1 MNTLLYNNRNG
12 CFKMCNTCKDDD
24 KLYKYV
30 ETIVGYDTPVMY
42 TEFTKKNEVTKLM
55 YSFAPGDP
63 SNAKTDGKYWYLY
76 DGDNNTWS
84 ILAKVDTNFNY
95 DGNTH
100 AWRTI
105 IKCAN

>member
-1 MNTLLYNNRNG
+1 MNKLLYNNKNG
-12 CFKMCNTCKDDD
+12 CFKICNTCKDND

-30 ETIVGYDTPVMY
+30 ETIIGYDTPVIY

-63 SNAKTDGKYWYLY
+63 SNAKTDGKYWYVWDEDY
-76 DGDNNTWS
+76 NKWFV
-84 ILAKVDTNFNY
+84 LANVDTNFNS
-95 DGNTH
+95 NNNRSQ
-100 AWRTI
+100 WRTI